1 MCHLLTCL
9 THTNRRYSDTSCHK
23 AFSHH
28 SLRSVGAYS
37 SLLCGAPHFL
47 GSGNHFTPAQDDS
60 AHTAP
65 KPQSSHM
72 HVDTQTHGRTHTHT
86 HNHAIILSEG
96 RRAVHKKNKSIFLM
110 CQ

>member
-86 HNHAIILSEG
+86 TTQSFFQKDAELYT
-96 RRAVHKKNKSIFLM
+96 KKTN
-110 CQ
+110 